1 MLNRLKDVFKSFQQH
16 EVRYVVIGGIAVVLY
31 GVPRATFD
39 LGILIEATPENAQRL
54 LDALIDVRMGTAT
67 LTNVDE
73 ILALAFFVC
82 LRLIYGLVGPTT
94 VRFSQWVPY
103 KKERLGAVWED
114 VKTLLTLHMGYEL
127 FTNQ

>member
-1 MLNRLKDVFKSFQQH
+1 MSIHPEESKNDDIDVPARIIHLGLLVFGLPAF
-16 EVRYVVIGGIAVVLY
+16 ITGGWAEDY
-31 GVPRATFD
+31 EYARH
-39 LGILIEATPENAQRL
+39 LGFTVHRL
-54 LDALIDVRMGTAT
+54 LGM
-67 LTNVDE
+67 
-73 ILALAFFVC
+73 ALAFFVC